1 LEKRPSPV
9 NDKLAKKKQNLQNGI
24 TIPSQDYPKRNE
36 MIRER
41 ERVND
46 VQKLM
51 EQAVEPLQEIKNG

>member
-1 LEKRPSPV
+1 M